1 MLPMIAVITPQ
12 KPLQTFGCNVMM
24 ILDKEAIQVKRIWP
38 EKRDLG
44 VGKTIR
50 WLGGQHRQG
59 EPLFILPR
67 REDGSADGIN
77 DT

>member
-1 MLPMIAVITPQ
+1 MHPMMAVITPQ
-12 KPLQTFGCNVMM
+12 KPLQTFGSNVMM
-24 ILDKEAIQVKRIWP
+24 ILDKEAIQFKRIWI
-38 EKRDLG
+38 EKEDLC
-44 VGKTIR
+44 VKKTIR

>member
-1 MLPMIAVITPQ
+1 MIAVITPQ
-12 KPLQTFGCNVMM
+12 KPLQTFGSNVMM
-24 ILDKEAIQVKRIWP
+24 ILDKEAIQFERIWI

-44 VGKTIR
+44 VRKTIR
-50 WLGGQHRQG
+50 WLSGQHRQG
-59 EPLFILPR
+59 EPLLILPR

>member
-1 MLPMIAVITPQ
+1 MHPMIAVITPQ

-67 REDGSADGIN
+67 KEDGSSDGIN

>member
-12 KPLQTFGCNVMM
+12 KPLQTFGSNVMM
-24 ILDKEAIQVKRIWP
+24 ILDKEAIQFERIWI

-44 VGKTIR
+44 VRKTIR
-50 WLGGQHRQG
+50 WLSGQHRQG

-67 REDGSADGIN
+67 REDGSANGIN

>member
-12 KPLQTFGCNVMM
+12 KPLQTFGSNVMM
-24 ILDKEAIQVKRIWP
+24 ILDKEAIQFERIWI

-44 VGKTIR
+44 VRKTIR
-50 WLGGQHRQG
+50 WLSGQHRQG
-59 EPLFILPR
+59 EPLYILPR